1 MNKAVKIKIYKTM
14 VKPVAGYGSEIWAMT
29 EVDMKRLGI
38 WEKKILGMIHGRVV
52 KKGIWRIR
60 TIRN

>member
-14 VKPVAGYGSEIWAMT
+14 VKPIAEYRSETWART
-29 EVDMKRLGI
+29 EKDMKRLGT
-38 WEKKILGMIHGRVV
+38 WERKMLRRIHGPVV